1 MFTPALQELR
11 SYFGRDYLLGVF
23 FPLLIFLG
31 ISLALYFEVF
41 QKGAVVAFV
50 GWEKLSLQTQVLS
63 VLAGLIVNTVLS
75 YLIYNFQYV
84 ITRLFEGYW
93 PRIGFLKWL
102 RHRRTE
108 YYKRRWIFLEE
119 QKQSGSKLTDSEM
132 EEIIEEQLAF
142 YPPPTHLDR
151 LMPTRIGNV
160 LRASEIYALDRYGM
174 DSIIIWTRLRP
185 LLPDKALISLQ
196 DYNVA
201 IDFMLLM
208 TILSVAFTVI
218 WCPLLAILTNHWVLF
233 LFCAFGWPLA
243 WLCYQNAVQRAL
255 DFSEELKAI
264 FDLYRQELLK
274 ALNLPITTEA
284 EKREWQALRNFFY
297 FNLLITAKQSIWKR
311 VALSFRELL
320 KRN

>member
-1 MFTPALQELR
+1 MFSPALQELR

-31 ISLALYFEVF
+31 ISLALYYEVF
-41 QKGAVVAFV
+41 QKGAVNAFV

-63 VLAGLIVNTVLS
+63 VLAGFIANTVLS
-75 YLIYNFQYV
+75 YLIYNFQY
-84 ITRLFEGYW
+84 IIARLFEGYW
-93 PRIGFLKWL
+93 PRIRLIKLL

-108 YYKRRWIFLEE
+108 YYKRRWVFLEE
-119 QKQSGSKLTDSEM
+119 QKQSGKLSDSEID
-132 EEIIEEQLAF
+132 EIAEEQLAF
-142 YPPPTHLDR
+142 YPPPTHPDR
-151 LMPTRIGNV
+151 LMPTRIGNI
-160 LRASEIYALDRYGM
+160 LRASEIYALDRYGI
-174 DSIIIWTRLRP
+174 DSIIVWTRLRP

-196 DYNVA
+196 NYNVA

-208 TILSVAFTVI
+208 TILSVVFTVI

-255 DFSEELKAI
+255 DFSEELKVI

-274 ALNLPITTEA
+274 VLNHPITTGA
-284 EKREWQALRNFFY
+284 EQSEWQALRNFFY
-297 FNLLITAKQSIWKR
+297 SNIPMEAKQSIWQR
-311 VALSFRELL
+311 VALGFSKIQ
-320 KRN
+320 KRQ